1 MNQVTGLLMFNLPMF
16 YSGSKGP
23 KKKKKKSLQSLAPRG
38 RIGGWGKTP
47 GCIEDYAFAL

>member
-23 KKKKKKSLQSLAPRG
+23 KKKKKKKESAKLSS
-38 RIGGWGKTP
+38 P
-47 GCIEDYAFAL
+47 GTHRRLGQNSRLY